1 MKIARLI
8 GILSLLLQHEQLTA
22 NQLSEHFEVSAR
34 TIYRD
39 IEALCQAGIP
49 LVTEQG
55 RGGGVAIMSGYKI
68 DRTLLST
75 ADMQAILAGLRSLDS
90 CGGTNRYQQLMA
102 KLAPEGMSLL
112 PADQAFLINLASWD
126 KAALAPK
133 LELLHRAIA
142 EGRQAAFTY
151 CGPNGETE
159 RLIEPYNLLFQWAG
173 WYVWGWCSLR
183 QDWRLFKLSR
193 MLELR
198 LEDCFEPRPVPAP
211 DLRTEKV
218 FPTVLQVRAVFQ
230 PQCKWRLLDDYGP
243 DSFEPLPDGRLLFNF
258 GFTDKENL
266 LGWLLTFGGNV
277 ELLEPAEL
285 RQELKQLAT
294 DICQIYSEI

>member
-8 GILSLLLQHEQLTA
+8 GILSLLLQQEQLTA
-22 NQLSEHFEVSAR
+22 AQLAEHFEVSTR

-49 LVTEQG
+49 LTTAQG
-55 RGGGVAIMSGYKI
+55 RGGGLAIMSGYKI

-90 CGGTNRYQQLMA
+90 CSGTNRYQQLMA
-102 KLAPEGMSLL
+102 KLAPEGVSLL
-112 PADQAFLINLASWD
+112 AADQSFLINLASWD

-133 LELLHRAIA
+133 LELLHSAIA

-151 CGPNGETE
+151 CGPGGETE
-159 RLIEPYNLLFQWAG
+159 RLIEPYKLLFQWAG

-183 QDWRLFKLSR
+183 LDWRLFKLSR
-193 MLELR
+193 MLDLR
-198 LEDCFEPRPVPAP
+198 LAGCFEPRPAPAP

-218 FPTVLQVRAVFQ
+218 FPPVLQVRALFQ

-243 DSFEPLPDGRLLFNF
+243 DSFAPQSDGRLLFSF

-266 LGWLLTFGGNV
+266 LGWLLTFGGDV

-285 RQELKQLAT
+285 RQELRRLAA
-294 DICQIYSEI
+294 DICQLYSEI